1 MDVARL
7 VMWNIALCI
16 ITTFHTKI
24 EKKTSFTDFW
34 NGVWNHW
41 LFLICPIRCLY
52 HAPQFQKEK
61 STESSPSI
69 SRYKMVLEQSNQT
82 LIHIYREM
90 NQPCQFLNFF
100 DGHDIWYL
108 STIGDRI
115 YTFYLT
121 DLPAKVADT
130 LHVNTIFLVHSFFQ
144 AFSWCCRS
152 LFCLPLHFHP
162 WRRCE
167 EPAEGHHQGL
177 LNLLKKNTI
186 RVFWTF
192 SRRTPSGS
200 FEHFEEEHHMGLLND
215 S

>member
-7 VMWNIALCI
+7 VMWNIALWI

-69 SRYKMVLEQSNQT
+69 SRYKMVSGQSNQT
-82 LIHIYREM
+82 LIYIYREM

-108 STIGDRI
+108 STIGYRI
-115 YTFYLT
+115 YTFYLA
-121 DLPAKVADT
+121 DLPTKVADT
-130 LHVNTIFLVHSFFQ
+130 LHVNTIFLVHSFFSGIFLVLPESFLPSF
-144 AFSWCCRS
+144 AFS
-152 LFCLPLHFHP
+152 P
-162 WRRCE
+162 
-167 EPAEGHHQGL
+167 
-177 LNLLKKNTI
+177 
-186 RVFWTF
+186 
-192 SRRTPSGS
+192 
-200 FEHFEEEHHMGLLND
+200 
-215 S
+215 